1 MYEFM
6 DATISIAGGVYAY
19 LGGAGKVGRSKS
31 NQDKHEQWLKKYGK
45 VLKAI
50 GLILVLFGA
59 YQLSKLTVGV

>member
-19 LGGAGKVGRSKS
+19 LAGAGKVGKSK
-31 NQDKHEQWLKKYGK
+31 NNKDKHELWLKKYGK

-50 GLILVLFGA
+50 GLILVLFGV
-59 YQLSKLTVGV
+59 YQLSNITVGV